1 MLAKRFLVTLT
12 LFGLYLS
19 ASPSA
24 NAELAQASPPATPR
38 ATPPPTK
45 PATDDEITTYMAMAA
60 INMCTLSEL
69 KQPFKESLSANA
81 QMVGSVL
88 AQRHGFLVTGNP
100 NKLTPEQLLNGAVV
114 QIVPRVEAIC
124 GKSLSPAWRKDV
136 DSILSDIRKQAGGGS
151 GTK

>member
-12 LFGLYLS
+12 LFGLYLT

-24 NAELAQASPPATPR
+24 NAQLAQASPPATPR
-38 ATPPPTK
+38 AAPPTK
-45 PATDDEITTYMAMAA
+45 PATEDEIVTYMAMAA

-69 KQPFKESLSANA
+69 KQPFKEALSANA

-88 AQRHGFLVTGNP
+88 AQKHGFQVTGNP
-100 NKLTPEQLLNGAVV
+100 NKLTPDQLVTGAVV

-124 GKSLSPAWRKDV
+124 GKSLSPDWKKNV
-136 DSILSDIRKQAGGGS
+136 DSILSDIRKQAGAKPGA
-151 GTK
+151 K

>member
-12 LFGLYLS
+12 MFGLYLS
-19 ASPSA
+19 ASPTA
-24 NAELAQASPPATPR
+24 NAQLAQASPPATPR

-45 PATDDEITTYMAMAA
+45 PATEDEIVTYMAMAA

-69 KQPFKESLSANA
+69 KQPFKEALSANA

-88 AQRHGFLVTGNP
+88 AQKHGFLVTGNP
-100 NKLTPEQLLNGAVV
+100 NKLTPEQLVNGAVV

-124 GKSLSPAWRKDV
+124 GKSLSPDWKKNV
-136 DSILSDIRKQAGGGS
+136 DSILSDIRKQAGANS
-151 GTK
+151 GAK